1 MTTARHEFR
10 VLSGVH
16 ADARCAIAEQASV
29 GSDAAGDIVLS
40 DAGVPRS
47 VQLRMHGE
55 KWSLAA
61 NDADAA
67 PDLTLNEPAQLGEV
81 WVTVSRPEDPWPLVP
96 SVAVSAGTVA
106 SVAGAKVDVA
116 AAARDSAAPAAP
128 AAAATSAPSLAGKP
142 VDPAVLAA
150 TGTGTTHSPPPRR
163 RGRFIVPL
171 ALALLVL
178 AIAIA
183 LFVALLPGPPPA
195 PVVAVDPRAAALE
208 QSVAAV
214 EKALDALGMRPALQV
229 TRGPGGVVVVS
240 GWVRDRAEQ
249 DRVSGALARIWPM
262 PAMRVN
268 NREEV
273 AGSAQALLRPYS
285 YKYEASMS
293 ADGSLAVR
301 GVASDAAQRQRAL
314 NMLSS
319 QLPGI
324 QVDGMRVVLA
334 QQVSDE
340 LYGMLENAGLNQVKL
355 MWQTDRLEATTTGL
369 TPAQQARLR
378 EMIDRFNPRFMNIVS
393 MPPVTPE
400 AVAVAKAAAAPPVAT
415 TVPFRIQSVIGGA
428 QPFLVLGDG
437 TKLVPGGTYKRY
449 RLASIDADRIVFDQ
463 PHTAVVPR

>member
-1 MTTARHEFR
+1 MTSRHEFR

-16 ADARCAIAEQASV
+16 ADARCAIDEQAIV

-47 VQLRMHGE
+47 AQVRVSGE
-55 KWSLAA
+55 KWGLAA

-67 PDLTLNEPAQLGEV
+67 PDLSLSQPAQLGDV
-81 WVTVSRPEDPWPLVP
+81 WVTVSHPDDPWPLVP
-96 SVAVSAGTVA
+96 AAP
-106 SVAGAKVDVA
+106 VA
-116 AAARDSAAPAAP
+116 AAAAVAAPVGDKAENATAAPAAVAP
-128 AAAATSAPSLAGKP
+128 AADRLAGKP

-150 TGTGTTHSPPPRR
+150 TGTATTPSKPRR
-163 RGRFIVPL
+163 RGRFIVPV
-171 ALALLVL
+171 ALGLLVL

-183 LFVALLPGPPPA
+183 LMFALLPPPPPA
-195 PVVAVDPRAAALE
+195 PVVPVDPRAAALDK
-208 QSVAAV
+208 SVLAV
-214 EKALDALGMRPALQV
+214 EQALDALGMRPALQV
-229 TRGPGGVVVVS
+229 TRGPGGVVVVT

-249 DRVSGALARIWPM
+249 DRVSGALARVWPM

-273 AGSAQALLRPYS
+273 ADSAQALLRPYS
-285 YKYEASMS
+285 YKYEARMD
-293 ADGSLAVR
+293 ANGSLAVR

-340 LYGMLENAGLNQVKL
+340 LYGMLENAGLTQVKL
-355 MWQTDRLEATTTGL
+355 MWQTDRLEASTAGL

-393 MPPVTPE
+393 MPPVAPE
-400 AVAVAKAAAAPPVAT
+400 AIAVAKAAAVAPVAT
-415 TVPFRIQSVIGGA
+415 TVPFRIQSVIGGP

-437 TKLVPGGTYKRY
+437 TKLVPGGTYRRY
-449 RLASIDADRIVFDQ
+449 RLASIESNRIVFDQ
-463 PHTAVVPR
+463 PHAAVVPR

>member
-1 MTTARHEFR
+1 MTARHEFR

-16 ADARCAIAEQASV
+16 ADARCAIDEQAVV

-40 DAGVPRS
+40 DAGVPHSAQVRVS
-47 VQLRMHGE
+47 GE
-55 KWSLAA
+55 KWGLAA
-61 NDADAA
+61 NDANAA
-67 PDLTLNEPAQLGEV
+67 PDLSLSQPAKLGDV
-81 WVTVSRPEDPWPLVP
+81 WVTVSHPDDPWPLVP
-96 SVAVSAGTVA
+96 AAPVAIMANVGDTPDGAPALDAGTPATATA
-106 SVAGAKVDVA
+106 S
-116 AAARDSAAPAAP
+116 
-128 AAAATSAPSLAGKP
+128 SLAGKP
-142 VDPAVLAA
+142 VDPAVLVA
-150 TGTGTTHSPPPRR
+150 TGAASTPPPPRR

-178 AIAIA
+178 AIAVA
-183 LFVALLPGPPPA
+183 LFVALLPGTPPT
-195 PVVAVDPRAAALE
+195 PVAEVDPRAAALDK
-208 QSVAAV
+208 SVAAV
-214 EKALDALGMRPALQV
+214 EQALDSLGMRPALQV
-229 TRGPGGVVVVS
+229 TRGPGGVVIVT

-249 DRVSGALARIWPM
+249 DRVSGALARVWPM

-319 QLPGI
+319 QLPGV

-340 LYGMLENAGLNQVKL
+340 LYGMLENAGLTQVKL
-355 MWQTDRLEATTTGL
+355 MWQTDRLEASTTGL
-369 TPAQQARLR
+369 TPAQQLRLR
-378 EMIDRFNPRFMNIVS
+378 EMIDRFNPRFMNIVALPAL
-393 MPPVTPE
+393 PPEQIAQV
-400 AVAVAKAAAAPPVAT
+400 KAAAAPPVAT
-415 TVPFRIQSVIGGA
+415 TVPFRIQSVIGGP

-437 TKLVPGGTYKRY
+437 TKLVPGGTYRRY
-449 RLASIDADRIVFDQ
+449 RLASIESNRIVFDQ
-463 PHTAVVPR
+463 PHAAVVPR